1 MGAVFYRAFQFSLIP
16 PSGRDTTLKMA
27 GYLTGISGRV
37 ENFGRFESF
46 FFEGPYNIFGLI
58 DKGKLNLG

>member
-1 MGAVFYRAFQFSLIP
+1 LEIVYNRIYYRAFQISLIP

-27 GYLTGISGRV
+27 GYLKEISGRV

-46 FFEGPYNIFGLI
+46 LRDHKIFLV
-58 DKGKLNLG
+58 